1 MDDRHIDPS
10 AGDEDRHFDNTLRPN
25 TLSEM
30 LGQEKTKGQLG
41 IAIAAAR
48 QREEAMDHVLLSG
61 PPGLGKTT
69 LSYVIAKELGVEIYP
84 TSGPLLERPSDLAGM
99 LTTMG
104 ERDVLFIDEIHRV
117 NRVVEEYL
125 YSAMEDF
132 KIDIMIDQG
141 PAARSVSIP
150 LEPFTLVGAT
160 TRQGLLTSPM
170 RARFGLNAHLD
181 YYAVAE
187 LAAIVK
193 RDARLLGFQV
203 SESGAMEVARRSR
216 GTARIAKRWLRRAR
230 DFAQVEGENEIDAG
244 VVQKA
249 LVVHSVDEMG
259 LDEMDIMLLRAIIEK
274 FDGGPVGLSNL
285 AAVIGEEADTIEEV
299 VEPYLIKEGFVKRTP
314 KGRVAMPRAW
324 ERLGMDPLEGESGG
338 EQLGLL

>member
-1 MDDRHIDPS
+1 MEQRPIDPS
-10 AGDEDRHFDNTLRPN
+10 GGDDDLQFDNTLRPQS
-25 TLSEM
+25 LAEM
-30 LGQEKTKGQLG
+30 LGQEKTKQQLG
-41 IAIAAAR
+41 IAIEAAR
-48 QREEAMDHVLLSG
+48 QRGEAMDHVLLYG

-99 LTTMG
+99 LTTM
-104 ERDVLFIDEIHRV
+104 EPRDVLFIDEIHRV

-132 KIDIMIDQG
+132 KIDIIIDQG
-141 PAARSVSIP
+141 PAARSVSVP

-181 YYAVAE
+181 YYSVAE
-187 LAAIVK
+187 LAEIVK
-193 RDARLLGFQV
+193 RDARLLSLSV
-203 SESGAMEVARRSR
+203 SESGAMEIARRSR

-230 DFAQVEGENEIDAG
+230 DFAQVEGEGEIDAE

-249 LVVHSVDEMG
+249 LVIHSVDEMG
-259 LDEMDIMLLRAIIEK
+259 LDEMDIALLRAIIEK
-274 FDGGPVGLSNL
+274 FNGGPVGLSNL
-285 AAVIGEEADTIEEV
+285 AAIIGEEGETLEEV
-299 VEPYLIKEGFVKRTP
+299 VEPYLIKEGFIKRTP

-324 ERLGMDPLEGESGG
+324 DRLGLEPPPSSS
-338 EQLGLL
+338 EQLELL